1 MAKHLAFAYGEEL
14 SAEEIRKLVRR
25 TYEYLGKNTGEM
37 LRATRVNT
45 LADLQAFVEVSGLE
59 NFERAHAKG
68 KGVVFVT
75 SHLGAFDLQVSSIA
89 LRGTSPR
96 IIGTPLKDE
105 RLNELL
111 WDNRNRHGAVAI
123 ERGKETFAMLKVLKS
138 GGILA
143 LVIDQD
149 TKVKSRFVNFFSKP
163 AATPVGATILAMKTG
178 AAVVL
183 TYIYL
188 GDDWKQHMHI
198 LPEMPMRVTSD
209 EEADVIFNTQKMND
223 LIEKAI
229 REHPEQWV
237 WMHKRWKTQPG
248 QEVR

>member
-1 MAKHLAFAYGEEL
+1 
-14 SAEEIRKLVRR
+14 
-25 TYEYLGKNTGEM
+25 
-37 LRATRVNT
+37 
-45 LADLQAFVEVSGLE
+45 
-59 NFERAHAKG
+59 
-68 KGVVFVT
+68 
-75 SHLGAFDLQVSSIA
+75 
-89 LRGTSPR
+89 
-96 IIGTPLKDE
+96 LKDE